1 MPCKS
6 AYYIYWCRH
15 YLFTFLLFYSF
26 AFLLLQQ
33 NAQPIRIPFTSQPLV
48 CLRAA

>member
-1 MPCKS
+1 MPCYRL
-6 AYYIYWCRH
+6 AIYNRCRR